1 MDNPPSRSSNRSR
14 AKRHAAGIGTVG
26 NSSMRKNSRN
36 PRGKNHLSNSR
47 NPRSKNHLSSSSR
60 NPRSKNHRS
69 SSPPRKQNPLR
80 SPW

>member
-1 MDNPPSRSSNRSR
+1 MDNPPSRSSNRSM

-26 NSSMRKNSRN
+26 NSSMRKS
-36 PRGKNHLSNSR
+36 SR
-47 NPRSKNHLSSSSR
+47 NPRSKNHRSSSRNPRSKNHRSSSR